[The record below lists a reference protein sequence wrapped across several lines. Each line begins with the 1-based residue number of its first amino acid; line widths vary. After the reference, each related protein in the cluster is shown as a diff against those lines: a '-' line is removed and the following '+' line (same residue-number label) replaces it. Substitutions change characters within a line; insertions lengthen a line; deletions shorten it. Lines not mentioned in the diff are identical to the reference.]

1 MTTPSIDF
9 VLGFSCLGIVV
20 LLYLAYEFIG
30 LFRELLMI
38 LRELLEELRNEKD

>member
-1 MTTPSIDF
+1 MTALSIDF
-9 VLGFSCLGIVV
+9 VLGLSCLGLGV

-38 LRELLEELRNEKD
+38 LRELLEELRSE

>member
-1 MTTPSIDF
+1 MTAPSIDF
-9 VLGFSCLGIVV
+9 VLGFSCLGLVV

-38 LRELLEELRNEKD
+38 LGELLEELRNE

>member
-1 MTTPSIDF
+1 MTALSIDF
-9 VLGFSCLGIVV
+9 VLGFSCLGLVV

-38 LRELLEELRNEKD
+38 LGELLEELRNE